1 MGAPL
6 MIIDRSDGAEPL
18 PGRAEAL
25 AEIDSHLENLK
36 NCVHYLVEQNIT
48 VISVDMRRRKSRPQ
62 ISVAPTPRLHILF
75 GDDCA
80 NIGRRNDGALTI
92 YPWIATRFGCDIR
105 WEETCEL

>member
-1 MGAPL
+1 MNTAL
-6 MIIDRSDGAEPL
+6 VLSTRSAGLAAL
-18 PGRAEAL
+18 PGREEAL
-25 AEIDSHLENLK
+25 AEIDRHLENLK
-36 NCVHYLVEQNIT
+36 NCVHYLVEKDIT